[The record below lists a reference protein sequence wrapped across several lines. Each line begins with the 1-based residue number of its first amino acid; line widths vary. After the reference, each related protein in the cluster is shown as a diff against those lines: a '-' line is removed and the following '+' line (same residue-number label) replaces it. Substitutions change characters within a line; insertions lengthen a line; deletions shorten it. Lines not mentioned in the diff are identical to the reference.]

1 MADLNDSLV
10 GLSTTNISK
19 LKVCSAGLNCNS
31 NFTNQ
36 NHISLNKLCGRTLW
50 YNVLLSQV
58 PDLKKELKNRGL
70 STSGNKNDLV
80 ERLQAALHA
89 SEENPVNSTDS
100 IIDDIEEDLLN
111 VSSIIVIC
119 EWVIVDM

>member
-1 MADLNDSLV
+1 M
-10 GLSTTNISK
+10 
-19 LKVCSAGLNCNS
+19 
-31 NFTNQ
+31 
-36 NHISLNKLCGRTLW
+36 
-50 YNVLLSQV
+50 

-80 ERLQAALHA
+80 ERLQAALNA

-111 VSSIIVIC
+111 VSSIILIC
-119 EWVIVDM
+119 KWGIVVM